1 MLANNPTKAVL
12 HSSVQGPAL
21 LSDPN
26 DVTTSFIR
34 SIDPKTGST
43 SKIEANAAIDEYSFA
58 KNRNAFQRGSG
69 GHNNNAQEAALA
81 PGEAMREIQR
91 NDFGHERRVPPNNG
105 DQTQEGSQFTTEG
118 ENNTTNASSLVRK
131 RPHSCLLYTSPSPR
145 DKRQS
150 RMPSS
155 A

>member
-1 MLANNPTKAVL
+1 MTLVTDVFSRVSITNNPTKSVL

-58 KNRNAFQRGSG
+58 KNRNAFQRGAAAATGG
-69 GHNNNAQEAALA
+69 GH
-81 PGEAMREIQR
+81 
-91 NDFGHERRVPPNNG
+91 DNNG
-105 DQTQEGSQFTTEG
+105 EDNINEIDNIIYLPWYKKIIDGYYRYLDNHQ
-118 ENNTTNASSLVRK
+118 NIYCCK
-131 RPHSCLLYTSPSPR
+131 RI
-145 DKRQS
+145 
-150 RMPSS
+150 
-155 A
+155 